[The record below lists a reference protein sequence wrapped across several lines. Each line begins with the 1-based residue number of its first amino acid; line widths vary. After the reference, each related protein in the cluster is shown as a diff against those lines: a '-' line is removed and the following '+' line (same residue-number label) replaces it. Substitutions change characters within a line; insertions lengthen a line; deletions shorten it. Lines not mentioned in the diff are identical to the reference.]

1 MKEIKE
7 WEIATNKL
15 TTLFLKKYFDD
26 REYSWLKG
34 NDWADDGHDFVS
46 SDGADDCSNISG
58 YWIGGD
64 VGGVLEVGD
73 YYFGFDR
80 IKEALELDAT
90 EEQLFEYYDLEFDRC
105 GKVGYNFKNF
115 IKYGKEQMES
125 VSGKSSKA

>member
-1 MKEIKE
+1 MEEIKE

-26 REYSWLKG
+26 IEYSWLKG

-46 SDGADDCSNISG
+46 SDGSDDCSNISG

-125 VSGKSSKA
+125 ISGKSSKA